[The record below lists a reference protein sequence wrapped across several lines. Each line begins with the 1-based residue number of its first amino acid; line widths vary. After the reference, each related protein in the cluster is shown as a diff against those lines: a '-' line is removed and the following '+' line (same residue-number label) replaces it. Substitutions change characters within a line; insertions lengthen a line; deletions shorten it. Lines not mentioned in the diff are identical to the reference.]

1 MEADEAARQQA
12 AHQQADEGAGQTAEE
27 AMDVSSSGPILDPFW
42 THLGDVMMM

>member
-27 AMDVSSSGPILDPFW
+27 TMDVSNMSVALDPFW
-42 THLGDVMMM
+42 THSGPT

>member
-27 AMDVSSSGPILDPFW
+27 AMDVSSSGPILDPPR
-42 THLGDVMMM
+42 